1 MIHKMKSPYIPRTNI
16 VRFSIKKKRC
26 FLFFL
31 FIFLSITQAFGNESI
46 DIAAIYALTGVAAE
60 ANAPTLQGVRYAVD
74 EINNQGGVLG
84 KTINLLVFD
93 NQSTPIGSTIAAKQA
108 AKAGVVGIVGSD
120 WSSHSIGVAKVAQN
134 EGIPMISSYST
145 NPEVTKIG
153 DYIFR
158 ICFIDDFQGRVL
170 AKFARQELNTETAV
184 IFVDVTSDYSLKLS
198 EIFTDEFQKL
208 GGRVVLEL
216 EYKIKDRLFDEK
228 VNKAMKTNVDLI
240 FIPGHDVS
248 GLIAKQAQNAGI
260 TSILLGG
267 DGWATPVFYK
277 KGGSE
282 LKNGYYSAHWS
293 VHLDTAISKSF
304 VDQYVHSLIS
314 AENIALGYDAMMLM
328 ADAIARSGSVDR
340 NKIKDAIAS
349 TRSFEGVTG
358 VINFNEYGDPIKSAV
373 IMEIRD
379 GEPYYLK
386 TLKP

>member
-1 MIHKMKSPYIPRTNI
+1 MKTN
-16 VRFSIKKKRC
+16 RFI
-26 FLFFL
+26 LFFI
-31 FIFLSITQAFGNESI
+31 FIFFFVTPVRGEETI
-46 DIAAIYALTGVAAE
+46 DIAAIYALTGPAAE
-60 ANAPTLQGVRYAVD
+60 ANALALQGVSYAVD
-74 EINNQGGVLG
+74 EINKEGGVSG
-84 KTINLLVFD
+84 RKINLSVFD
-93 NQSTPIGSTIAAKQA
+93 NQSTPIGSTVAAKQA
-108 AKAGVVGIVGSD
+108 VAANVVAIVGPD
-120 WSSHSIGVAKVAQN
+120 WSSHSIAVASVAQAM
-134 EGIPMISSYST
+134 GIPMISSLST
-145 NPEVTKIG
+145 NPKVTKIG
-153 DYIFR
+153 NYIFR
-158 ICFIDDFQGRVL
+158 ICFTDDFQGKVI

-216 EYKIKDRLFDEK
+216 EYKIKERLFDEK
-228 VNKAMKTNVDLI
+228 VNKAMKANVDLI
-240 FIPGHDVS
+240 FIPGHDES
-248 GLIAKQAQNAGI
+248 GLIAKKAQNAGI

-267 DGWATPVFYK
+267 DGWATPAFYK

-293 VHLDTAISKSF
+293 VHLDTAKSKSF

-379 GEPYYLK
+379 GKPYYLK